1 MYPDRVDPLARWRR
15 NMAGLPCD
23 GPRCISSNTDRE
35 QELQHPSQAERHIAE
50 GAAHIK
56 WQREVLAILE
66 RISVSA
72 EAIEGAPALL
82 TTFLQTQAQREQDRD
97 RIRASLDCDLD
108 LSSTVPLVQPVDHQ
122 NETAGVGGVAGPHLC
137 ADRTPVQ
144 LEAKKLENLG
154 EGCPS
159 ETASFDAVSQDEAA
173 DRLNMTTFLQTQAQ
187 REQDRDRIRASLDCN
202 LDLSSTVPP
211 AQPVDHQNEAA
222 GVGGVAGPHL
232 CADRTP
238 VQLEAKK
245 LENLGEDRPS
255 DAFEAVSQNE
265 AADRLEI
272 RRSSVE
278 CVANGITHFMPFDNA
293 AAIEPRGLL
302 ARLVDRFDRIIRLCS
317 YVANLLSKNRP

>member
-1 MYPDRVDPLARWRR
+1 
-15 NMAGLPCD
+15 MAGLPCD
-23 GPRCISSNTDRE
+23 GPGCISSNAERE

-50 GAAHIK
+50 GAEHIK
-56 WQREVLAILE
+56 WQRAVLAMLE

-72 EAIEGAPALL
+72 EAIEGARALL

-97 RIRASLDCDLD
+97 QIRA
-108 LSSTVPLVQPVDHQ
+108 
-122 NETAGVGGVAGPHLC
+122 G
-137 ADRTPVQ
+137 
-144 LEAKKLENLG
+144 
-154 EGCPS
+154 
-159 ETASFDAVSQDEAA
+159 
-173 DRLNMTTFLQTQAQ
+173 
-187 REQDRDRIRASLDCN
+187 LDCN
-202 LDLSSTVPP
+202 LDPSSPVPL

-222 GVGGVAGPHL
+222 GVGGVAGPH
-232 CADRTP
+232 DRKP

-278 CVANGITHFMPFDNA
+278 CVANGIMHFMPFDNA